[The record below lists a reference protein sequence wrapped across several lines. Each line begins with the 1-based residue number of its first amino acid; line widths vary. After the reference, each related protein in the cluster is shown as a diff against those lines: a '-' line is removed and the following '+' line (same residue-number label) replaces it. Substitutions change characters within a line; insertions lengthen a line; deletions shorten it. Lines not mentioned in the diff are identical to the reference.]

1 MPASEARKER
11 RAEQRVADYS
21 KASGAEPWLKDVD
34 AKAEQIAQGLALRS
48 SLDDY
53 TQTWMYDLYTLML
66 TRRVWT
72 GLPLGVDARWL
83 ERCLALYG
91 AAVITPVAKGSTE
104 DKQYY
109 QARHLVLEKQFDD
122 QGNFEEY
129 AAQGAAGGYSD
140 GRTPANSVVIWDNM
154 ARFPLHQ
161 AVKQWADDLG
171 RLDLEIARNIAQ
183 QSSYAI
189 LYTDQASESDAKKI
203 LAQSNTGIFGQIAL
217 KSDGAANDLITPGV
231 IQTGVTPIMDKLYDA
246 MNQKLNQIYNKL
258 GINYIP
264 HEKAERMV
272 SREASVGED
281 SVQRHRYSY
290 MQPCLEACR
299 HMHEIWHVN
308 VSVKWNENREEDDHD
323 VAADTADTA
332 ADQ

>member
-11 RAEQRVADYS
+11 RAEQRVTDYS
-21 KASGAEPWLKDVD
+21 KASGAEPWLKE
-34 AKAEQIAQGLALRS
+34 AESRAGQIAQGLALRS

-91 AAVITPVAKGSTE
+91 AAVITPVAKGSS
-104 DKQYY
+104 DGRQYY
-109 QARHLVLEKQFDD
+109 QAQHLVLEKQFDD
-122 QGNFEEY
+122 QGNFQEY
-129 AAQGAAGGYSD
+129 GAQGAAGGYTD
-140 GRTPANSVVIWDNM
+140 GRTPANSVVVWDNM

-161 AVKQWADDLG
+161 VVKQWADDLG
-171 RLDLEIARNIAQ
+171 RLDLEIARNVAQ

-217 KSDGAANDLITPGV
+217 KSDGAADDLITPGV
-231 IQTGVTPIMDKLYDA
+231 IQTGVTPIMDKLYEA
-246 MNQKLNQIYNKL
+246 MSQKLNQIYNKI
-258 GINYIP
+258 GINYLP
-264 HEKAERMV
+264 HEKAERLV
-272 SREASVGED
+272 SKEASVGED
-281 SVQRHRYSY
+281 SVQRHRYAF
-290 MQPCLEACR
+290 MQPCLEACE
-299 HMHEIWHVN
+299 HMHDIWGID
-308 VSVKWNENREEDDHD
+308 VSVRWNEVKEDDHD

>member
-1 MPASEARKER
+1 MPASAARKER
-11 RAEQRVADYS
+11 RAEQRVTDYS
-21 KASGAEPWLKDVD
+21 KASGAEPWLKD
-34 AKAEQIAQGLALRS
+34 AESRAGQIAQGLALRS

-91 AAVITPVAKGSTE
+91 AAVITPVAKGSS
-104 DKQYY
+104 DGRQYF
-109 QARHLVLEKQFDD
+109 QAQHLVIEQKFDD
-122 QGNFEEY
+122 QGNFQGY
-129 AAQGAAGGYSD
+129 GAQGASGGYTD
-140 GRTPANSVVIWDNM
+140 GRTPANSVIVWDNM
-154 ARFPLHQ
+154 ARFPMHQ
-161 AVKQWADDLG
+161 VVKQWADDLG

-231 IQTGVTPIMDKLYDA
+231 IQTGVTPIMDKLYEA
-246 MNQKLNQIYNKL
+246 MSQKLNQIYNKI
-258 GINYIP
+258 GINYLP
-264 HEKAERMV
+264 HEKAERLV
-272 SREASVGED
+272 SKEASVGED
-281 SVQRHRYSY
+281 SVQRHRYAF
-290 MQPCLEACR
+290 MQPCLEACE
-299 HMHEIWHVN
+299 HMRDIWGIDA
-308 VSVKWNENREEDDHD
+308 SVRWNEVKEDDD
-323 VAADTADTA
+323 GVAADTADTTT
-332 ADQ
+332 DQ

>member
-11 RAEQRVADYS
+11 RAERRVTDYS
-21 KASGAEPWLKDVD
+21 RASGAEPWLKD
-34 AKAEQIAQGLALRS
+34 AESRAGQIAQGLALRS

-91 AAVITPVAKGSTE
+91 AAVITPVAKGSG
-104 DKQYY
+104 DGRQYY
-109 QARHLVLEKQFDD
+109 QAQHLVIEQKFDD
-122 QGNFEEY
+122 QGNFQGY
-129 AAQGAAGGYSD
+129 GAQGASGGYTD
-140 GRTPANSVVIWDNM
+140 GRTPANSVIVWDNM
-154 ARFPLHQ
+154 ARFPMHQ

-231 IQTGVTPIMDKLYDA
+231 IQTGVTPIMDKLYEA
-246 MNQKLNQIYNKL
+246 MSQKLNQIYNKI
-258 GINYIP
+258 GINYLP
-264 HEKAERMV
+264 HEKAERLV
-272 SREASVGED
+272 SKEASVGED
-281 SVQRHRYSY
+281 SVQRHRYAF
-290 MQPCLEACR
+290 MQPCLEACE
-299 HMHEIWHVN
+299 HMRDIWGID
-308 VSVKWNENREEDDHD
+308 VSVRWNEIKEDDD
-323 VAADTADTA
+323 GVAADTADTPT
-332 ADQ
+332 DQ

>member
-1 MPASEARKER
+1 MPASENRRER
-11 RAEQRVADYS
+11 RAQQRIVDYS
-21 KASGAEPWLKDVD
+21 KSTGSEPYLKN
-34 AKAEQIAQGLALRS
+34 ANGSAEQIAQGLALRS

-53 TQTWMYDLYTLML
+53 TQTWLYDLYTLML

-91 AAVITPVAKGSTE
+91 AAVITPVDKGSTSG
-104 DKQYY
+104 KQYY
-109 QARHLVLEKQFDD
+109 KAQHLVLTKQFDD
-122 QGNFEEY
+122 QGNFIGY
-129 AAQGAAGGYSD
+129 AAQGAAGKYTSD
-140 GRTPANSVVIWDNM
+140 RTPANSVIVWDNM
-154 ARFPLHQ
+154 ARIPMHQ
-161 AVKQWADDLG
+161 VLKQWADDLG

-189 LYTDQASESDAKKI
+189 LYTDQSAESDAKKI

-217 KSDGAANDLITPGV
+217 KTDGAANDLVTPGV
-231 IQTGVTPIMDKLYDA
+231 IQTGVAPIMDKLYEA
-246 MNQKLNQIYNKL
+246 MSQKLNQIYNKI
-258 GINYIP
+258 GIKYIP

-272 SREASVGED
+272 SKEASVGDD

-290 MQPCLEACR
+290 MQPCLDACR
-299 HMHEIWHVN
+299 HMRDIWGINATVR
-308 VSVKWNENREEDDHD
+308 WNEIKEDDD
-323 VAADTADTA
+323 VAADTADTT